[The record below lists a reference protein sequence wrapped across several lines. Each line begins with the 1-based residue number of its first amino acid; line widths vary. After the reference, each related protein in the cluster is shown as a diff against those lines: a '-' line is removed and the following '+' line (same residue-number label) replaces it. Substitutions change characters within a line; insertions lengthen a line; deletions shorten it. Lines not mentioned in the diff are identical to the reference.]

1 MKIILQRLC
10 RIVEVRDLIFTA
22 GAERIKKLK
31 DAIIALYYKFV
42 L

>member
-1 MKIILQRLC
+1 MKLILQRLC

-31 DAIIALYYKFV
+31 DAVITLYYRCF